1 MTPHQVLQKYWG
13 YPDFRPRQLD
23 IINDVLSGRD
33 VLGLM
38 PTGGGKSI
46 TFQVPAMML
55 PGLTIVVTPLVSL
68 MKDQVDNL
76 SDHGIRAAYIC
87 SGLPMRH
94 VRLAYDRCLLGKAK
108 ILYVSPERLGV
119 ESFLSELRT
128 WNVSLIVVDEAHCI
142 SQWGYDFRPSYLQIR
157 NLRDIVGDD
166 VPVLALTAS
175 ATPRVAQDIR
185 TQLGFR
191 EGNITHTLSFDRSNL
206 SYIIRDTPEKITKVM
221 EVLQNTT
228 GSAIVYVRSRVRSQ
242 EIADRLQSLGIDATF
257 YHAGLDARLRSERQ
271 QKWKDGA
278 VRVMVATTAFGMG
291 IDKPDVRVVI
301 HFDIPSTL
309 EEYYQEAGR
318 AGRDGKPAFAVMAV
332 GKKDRATLHRRLAQE
347 FPPEEYIKMVY
358 EKVGVFLGVA
368 VGSGYDSV
376 YEFDTEQFCKVF
388 GLQPATVRGALSILS
403 RAGYFE
409 YNEDGT
415 SRSRVV
421 IDVRRDQL
429 YDLRL
434 EPREDMV
441 LTNILRNCP
450 GVLTDF
456 VFFDEEQVSH
466 DTGLRLEDVYQ
477 ALLSLQRQRVAR
489 YVPRKS
495 IPYIYFTT
503 SREETRYVVLPDTIY
518 KDRLKHA
525 TERMEA
531 MLDFAFNNNRC
542 RSQILLEY
550 FGEKNVGECG
560 RCDFCRSFI
569 PQRGA
574 PQDLSTQIISR
585 VENNP
590 GISIAGIAMEMG
602 LRQNVVAD
610 EVRMLIEEDRLIVEV
625 GRLYPLC

>member
-23 IINDVLSGRD
+23 IISDVMSGHD

-46 TFQVPAMML
+46 TFQVPAMLL

-76 SDHGIRAAYIC
+76 ADHGIRAAYIC

-94 VRLAYDRCLLGKAK
+94 VRLAYDRCMLGKAK
-108 ILYVSPERLGV
+108 ILYVSPERLAV
-119 ESFLSELRT
+119 ESFLSEVRT

-157 NLRDIVGDD
+157 SLRHIVGAD

-175 ATPRVAQDIR
+175 ATTRVADDIR
-185 TQLGFR
+185 TQLEFR
-191 EGNITHTLSFDRSNL
+191 TGNVTHALSFDRNNL

-221 EVLQNTT
+221 EVLHNTT
-228 GSAIVYVRSRVRSQ
+228 GSAIIYVRSRARSQ
-242 EIADRLQSLGIDATF
+242 EIAERLQTLGINATF
-257 YHAGLDARLRSERQ
+257 YHAGLDARLRSDRQ
-271 QKWKDGA
+271 QKWKNGE

-332 GKKDRATLHRRLAQE
+332 GMKDRATLRRRLAQE
-347 FPPEEYIKMVY
+347 FPPEDYIKMVY

-368 VGSGYDSV
+368 VGSGYDNV

-388 GLQPATVRGALSILS
+388 GLQTAMVRGALSILS

-409 YNEDGT
+409 YCEDGT

-421 IDVRRDQL
+421 IDVRRDKL

-434 EPREDMV
+434 EQREDLV

-456 VFFDEEQVSH
+456 VFFEEEQVSH
-466 DTGLRLEDVYQ
+466 ETGLRMEDVYQ
-477 ALLSLQRQRVAR
+477 ALLLLQRQRVCR

-495 IPYIYFTT
+495 IPYIYYTT
-503 SREETRYVVLPDTIY
+503 SREETRYVVLPDVVY
-518 KDRLKHA
+518 KNRLKHA

-531 MLDFAFNNNRC
+531 MLNFAFNSARC

-550 FGEKNVGECG
+550 FGEKNVQACG
-560 RCDFCRSFI
+560 RCDYCRSLL
-569 PQRGA
+569 PRREKPKNLGE
-574 PQDLSTQIISR
+574 QIINR
-585 VENNP
+585 VKNNP
-590 GISIAGIAMEMG
+590 GIRIADIAIEIG
-602 LRQNVVAD
+602 LRQNVIAD
-610 EVRMLIEEDRLIVEV
+610 EVRVLVDEDRLSVKLDK
-625 GRLYPLC
+625 LYPL